1 MWSCWNSGGAHSSL
15 GFYCGD
21 MAGGT
26 HDQIG
31 WPVTVLANA
40 KQKPNKLLLRV
51 VLCFLG
57 LSIYSAYSSTT
68 LAIERTN
75 GDGIG
80 NLESQEILF
89 IDEDDQGNPIK
100 AKAHSIEML
109 IWFMYNKQSKFHLI

>member
-1 MWSCWNSGGAHSSL
+1 M
-15 GFYCGD
+15 
-21 MAGGT
+21 
-26 HDQIG
+26 
-31 WPVTVLANA
+31 ANA

-75 GDGIG
+75 EDGKG

-89 IDEDDQGNPIK
+89 IDEDDDQGNPLK

-109 IWFMYNKQSKFHLI
+109 I